1 MDSNINSCSERI
13 ILMVSS
19 VAEIFG
25 IETITPEYYKHALTH
40 SSFTKEKNLP
50 YTQCYERLEFLGDA
64 VLKLTISDVLFK
76 MYPDY
81 QEGEL
86 SKIRSIIVSDNTLA
100 DIARK
105 NGLQDLIIMSKH
117 EEKQGCRKLNSI
129 CACAFEATLGAYY
142 LDGKYNELEK
152 YIETT
157 FKPYIID
164 VKDHFEKFN
173 AKAVLQEYT
182 QGKTKNTPIYTVIR
196 EIGPEHKKEFEI
208 EVKYN
213 NEVLAIEKGLTKKE
227 AEQKCAYSACKKL
240 GII

>member
-173 AKAVLQEYT
+173 AKAVLQE
-182 QGKTKNTPIYTVIR
+182 
-196 EIGPEHKKEFEI
+196 
-208 EVKYN
+208 
-213 NEVLAIEKGLTKKE
+213 
-227 AEQKCAYSACKKL
+227 
-240 GII
+240 